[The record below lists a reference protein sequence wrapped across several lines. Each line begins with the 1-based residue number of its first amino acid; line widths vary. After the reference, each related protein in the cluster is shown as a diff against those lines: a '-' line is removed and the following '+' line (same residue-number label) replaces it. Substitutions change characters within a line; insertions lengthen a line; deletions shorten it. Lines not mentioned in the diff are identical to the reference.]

1 MQPNTPL
8 FVSAPSTK
16 GSFRAWWSVG
26 LLCALYIISY
36 VDRII
41 PSLLVAPLKEDF
53 NVNDFEIGLLFGGAF
68 AIFYGM
74 LGLPLAR
81 IADVHNRKHLILTGA
96 ILWSLSTTLSGLATS
111 YGILVS
117 LRIGLAIGE
126 ATLSPST
133 YSMIGDLFPPEKRAL
148 PASIYATAGSMGGYG
163 SYIVGAAVI
172 TGLSS
177 GGFAQFP
184 LLAHFHLWQLVFFT
198 VGIPGLLLG
207 LIVIFTIKEPVR
219 SSGEAST
226 APSLKEV
233 ALYFIRRYRLYLGL
247 FLGAGGVNLIVFSY
261 GAWAPEFFR
270 RTYDWTISQ
279 AGFAFGAIGV
289 IASAAGTMSFT
300 MLSEKLRKSGR
311 KDSLII
317 AAVIASLVGCTA
329 AVAAPIAPNATLAL
343 AGVAVMIFALSG
355 CSNLA
360 VVSVQFIAPGKVRAT
375 AIALLFMCTTMLGL
389 GLGPP
394 VVAVFANSVF
404 TGDTSL
410 GPALALLAGLTMPA
424 SAGLI
429 LWARR
434 SYILQV
440 GERT

>member
-1 MQPNTPL
+1 MGQSN
-8 FVSAPSTK
+8 
-16 GSFRAWWSVG
+16 
-26 LLCALYIISY
+26 
-36 VDRII
+36 
-41 PSLLVAPLKEDF
+41 
-53 NVNDFEIGLLFGGAF
+53 FEIGLLFGGAF
-68 AIFYGM
+68 AIFYGI

-81 IADVHNRKHLILTGA
+81 VADVYNRKHLILAGV
-96 ILWSLSTTLSGLATS
+96 ILWSLSTTFSGFAAS
-111 YGILVS
+111 YGILVC
-117 LRIGLAIGE
+117 LRIGIAIGE

-133 YSMIGDLFPPEKRAL
+133 YSLIGDLFPPEKRAL
-148 PASIYATAGSMGGYG
+148 PAAIYATAGSMGGYG

-177 GGFAQFP
+177 GDIAQSS

-198 VGIPGLLLG
+198 VGVPGLLLS
-207 LIVIFTIKEPVR
+207 LIVVFTIKEPVR
-219 SSGEAST
+219 SSSEANT
-226 APSLKEV
+226 APSLSEV
-233 ALYFIRRYRLYLGL
+233 AKYFIRRYRLYLGL

-261 GAWAPEFFR
+261 GAWAPELFR

-289 IASAAGTMSFT
+289 IASAAGTMTFT

-311 KDSLII
+311 RDGLII
-317 AAVIASLVGCTA
+317 AAVIASLAGCAA
-329 AVAAPIAPNATLAL
+329 AVAAPIASNATLAL
-343 AGVAVMIFALSG
+343 ASVAIMIFALSG

-404 TGDTSL
+404 TGESSL
-410 GPALALLAGLTMPA
+410 GPALSLLAGLTMPV
-424 SAGLI
+424 SACLI
-429 LWARR
+429 LWSRH
-434 SYILQV
+434 SYILQLD
-440 GERT
+440 EQT